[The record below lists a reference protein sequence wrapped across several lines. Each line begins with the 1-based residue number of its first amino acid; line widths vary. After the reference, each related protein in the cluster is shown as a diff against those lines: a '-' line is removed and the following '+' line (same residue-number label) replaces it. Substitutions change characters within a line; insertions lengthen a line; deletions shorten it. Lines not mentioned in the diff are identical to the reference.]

1 MKSITR
7 FVLGIFVLFGLSWI
21 GFVAYPYMTFAELK
35 ADRDSVTNELTPPN
49 VPGVAQQ
56 GSRVF
61 AANGCVY
68 CHSQFAHDKTEGGD
82 IDRGWAK
89 RRTVARDYMNDRQ
102 VFLGVSRLGSD
113 LTNVGVR
120 QKDAQW
126 YYRLLYN
133 PQSISPISAMPAYRW
148 LFREQKVAGQAANN
162 ALKLEGPEKP
172 RPGYEIVPTA
182 EGESLVGYLL
192 SLKRDYNL
200 PEAPEPKE

>member
-1 MKSITR
+1 MNSITR

-148 LFREQKVAGQAANN
+148 LFREQKIAGQAANN

>member
-1 MKSITR
+1 VKSITR
-7 FVLGIFVLFGLSWI
+7 FVLGIFILFGLSWI

-68 CHSQFAHDKTEGGD
+68 CHSQFARDKTEGGD

-102 VFLGVSRLGSD
+102 VFLGVSRLGPD
-113 LTNVGVR
+113 LTNVGVQ

-133 PQSISPISAMPAYRW
+133 PQSISPTSTMPAYRW
-148 LFREQKVAGQAANN
+148 LFREQKIVGQAANN

-172 RPGYEIVPTA
+172 RPGNEIVPTA

>member
-1 MKSITR
+1 VKSITG

-21 GFVAYPYMTFAELK
+21 GLVAYPYMTFAELK
-35 ADRDSVTNELTPPN
+35 PDRDAITNESSPPG

-56 GSRVF
+56 GSHVF

-68 CHSQFAHDKTEGGD
+68 CHSQFARDKIEGSD
-82 IDRGWAK
+82 IDRQWAK

-102 VFLGVSRLGSD
+102 VFLGTSRLGSD

-120 QKDAQW
+120 QKEAQW
-126 YYRLLYN
+126 YYKLLYN
-133 PQSISPISAMPAYRW
+133 PQAIDPASTMPAYRW
-148 LFREQKVAGQAANN
+148 LFRERKIAGQAANN
-162 ALKLEGPEKP
+162 ALRLEGAEKP
-172 RPGYEIVPTA
+172 KPGYEIVPTA
-182 EGESLVGYLL
+182 EGESLVAYLL

>member
-1 MKSITR
+1 M
-7 FVLGIFVLFGLSWI
+7 
-21 GFVAYPYMTFAELK
+21 
-35 ADRDSVTNELTPPN
+35 
-49 VPGVAQQ
+49 PGVAQQ

-68 CHSQFAHDKTEGGD
+68 CHSQFARDKTEGGD

-102 VFLGVSRLGSD
+102 VFLGVSRLGPD

-133 PQSISPISAMPAYRW
+133 PQSISPTSTMPAYRW
-148 LFREQKVAGQAANN
+148 LFREQKIAGQAANN

>member
-1 MKSITR
+1 VKSITS
-7 FVLGIFVLFGLSWI
+7 FVLGICVLFGLSWV
-21 GFVAYPYMTFAELK
+21 GFVAYQYMTFAELK
-35 ADRDSVTNELTPPN
+35 ADRDEITKELSPPG

-56 GSRVF
+56 GSHVF
-61 AANGCVY
+61 AANGCLY
-68 CHSQFAHDKTEGGD
+68 CHSQFVRDKSEGGD
-82 IDRGWAK
+82 IDRQWAK

-102 VFLGVSRLGSD
+102 VFLGVSRLGPD

-133 PQSISPISAMPAYRW
+133 PQAIDAASKMPAYRW
-148 LFREQKVAGQAANN
+148 LFREQKIGGQVASN
-162 ALKLEGPEKP
+162 AVKLDGAEKP

-182 EGESLVGYLL
+182 EGESLVAYLL

>member
-148 LFREQKVAGQAANN
+148 LFREQKVAGQAA
-162 ALKLEGPEKP
+162 EGPEKP

>member
-7 FVLGIFVLFGLSWI
+7 FVLGIFILFGLSWI

-68 CHSQFAHDKTEGGD
+68 CHSQFARDKTEGGD

-102 VFLGVSRLGSD
+102 VFLGVSRLGPD
-113 LTNVGVR
+113 LTNVGVQ

-133 PQSISPISAMPAYRW
+133 PQSISPTSTMPAYRW
-148 LFREQKVAGQAANN
+148 LFREQKIVGQAANN

-172 RPGYEIVPTA
+172 RPGNEIVPTA

>member
-1 MKSITR
+1 VKSITR

-148 LFREQKVAGQAANN
+148 LFREQKVAGQAETR
-162 ALKLEGPEKP
+162 L
-172 RPGYEIVPTA
+172 
-182 EGESLVGYLL
+182 
-192 SLKRDYNL
+192 
-200 PEAPEPKE
+200 

>member
-1 MKSITR
+1 MKSISG
-7 FVLGIFVLFGLSWI
+7 FLSGIFVLFGLSWV
-21 GFVAYPYMTFAELK
+21 GSVAYPYLTFAGLK
-35 ADRDSVTNELTPPN
+35 PDKDAITNEFAPPG

-56 GSRVF
+56 GSHVF

-68 CHSQFAHDKTEGGD
+68 CHSQFARDKIEGSD
-82 IDRGWAK
+82 IDRQWAK

-102 VFLGVSRLGSD
+102 VFLGVSRLGPD

-126 YYRLLYN
+126 YYQLLYH
-133 PQSISPISAMPAYRW
+133 PQAIDPASIMPPYRW
-148 LFREQKVAGQAANN
+148 LFREQKIGGQAASN
-162 ALKLEGPEKP
+162 ALKLEGADKP
-172 RPGYEIVPTA
+172 KPGYEIVPTA
-182 EGESLVGYLL
+182 EGESLVAYLL

>member
-1 MKSITR
+1 VKSITR
-7 FVLGIFVLFGLSWI
+7 LVLGIFVLFGLSWI
-21 GFVAYPYMTFAELK
+21 CFVAYPYLSFAELK
-35 ADRDSVTNELTPPN
+35 ADRDPVTNELTPPG
-49 VPGVAQQ
+49 VPGIAER
-56 GSRVF
+56 GSHVF

-68 CHSQFAHDKTEGGD
+68 CHSQFARDKVEGGD
-82 IDRGWAK
+82 IDRQWAK

-102 VFLGVSRLGSD
+102 VFLGVSRLGPD

-133 PQSISPISAMPAYRW
+133 PQTINPTSIMPSYRW
-148 LFREQKVAGQAANN
+148 LFREQKIAGQPANN
-162 ALKLEGPEKP
+162 ALKLEGADKP
-172 RPGYEIVPTA
+172 KPGYEIVPTA
-182 EGESLVGYLL
+182 EGESLAAYLL

>member
-1 MKSITR
+1 MKSITSL
-7 FVLGIFVLFGLSWI
+7 VLGIFVLFGLSWV
-21 GFVAYPYMTFAELK
+21 GFVAYPYMSFAELK
-35 ADRDSVTNELTPPN
+35 ADRDSVTNELTPPG

-56 GSRVF
+56 GSQVF

-68 CHSQFAHDKTEGGD
+68 CHSQFARDKVEGGD
-82 IDRGWAK
+82 IDRQWAK

-102 VFLGVSRLGSD
+102 VFLGVSRLGPD

-120 QKDAQW
+120 QKNAQW
-126 YYRLLYN
+126 YYRLLYD
-133 PQSISPISAMPAYRW
+133 PQTVSPASIMPPYRW
-148 LFREQKVAGQAANN
+148 LFREQKVAGQPANN
-162 ALKLEGPEKP
+162 ALKLEGADKP

-182 EGESLVGYLL
+182 EGESLVAYLL

>member
-7 FVLGIFVLFGLSWI
+7 LVLGIFVLFGLSWI
-21 GFVAYPYMTFAELK
+21 GLVAYPYLTFAELK

-56 GSRVF
+56 GSHVF

-68 CHSQFAHDKTEGGD
+68 CHSQFARDKIEGGD
-82 IDRGWAK
+82 IDRQWAK

-102 VFLGVSRLGSD
+102 V
-113 LTNVGVR
+113 
-120 QKDAQW
+120 
-126 YYRLLYN
+126 
-133 PQSISPISAMPAYRW
+133 RW
-148 LFREQKVAGQAANN
+148 LFREQKIAGQAANN
-162 ALKLEGPEKP
+162 ALKLEGAEKP

-182 EGESLVGYLL
+182 EGESLVAYLL
-192 SLKRDYNL
+192 SLKRDYSL

>member
-148 LFREQKVAGQAANN
+148 LFREQKIAGQAANN

>member
-1 MKSITR
+1 VKSITS
-7 FVLGIFVLFGLSWI
+7 FVLGIFVLFGLPWI
-21 GFVAYPYMTFAELK
+21 GFVAFPYMMFAELK
-35 ADRDSVTNELTPPN
+35 ADRDEITKELTPPN

-56 GSRVF
+56 GSHVF

-68 CHSQFAHDKTEGGD
+68 CHSQFARDKTEGGD
-82 IDRGWAK
+82 IDRQWAK

-102 VFLGVSRLGSD
+102 VFLGVSRLGPD

-133 PQSISPISAMPAYRW
+133 PQASDPASTMPSYRW
-148 LFREQKVAGQAANN
+148 LFREQKIAGQAANN
-162 ALKLEGPEKP
+162 ALKLEGADKP
-172 RPGYEIVPTA
+172 RAGYEIVPTA
-182 EGESLVGYLL
+182 EGESLVAYLL

>member
-1 MKSITR
+1 VKSITR

-148 LFREQKVAGQAANN
+148 LFREQKIAGQAANN

>member
-7 FVLGIFVLFGLSWI
+7 FVLGIFILFGLSWI

-68 CHSQFAHDKTEGGD
+68 CHSQFARDKTEGGD

-102 VFLGVSRLGSD
+102 VFLGVSRLGPD
-113 LTNVGVR
+113 LTNVGVQ

-148 LFREQKVAGQAANN
+148 LFREQKIVGQAANN

-172 RPGYEIVPTA
+172 RPGNEIVPTA

>member
-1 MKSITR
+1 VKSITR

-68 CHSQFAHDKTEGGD
+68 CHSQFARDKTEGGD

-102 VFLGVSRLGSD
+102 VFLGVSRLGPD

-133 PQSISPISAMPAYRW
+133 PQSISPTSTMPAYRW
-148 LFREQKVAGQAANN
+148 LFREQKIASQAANN
-162 ALKLEGPEKP
+162 ALRLEGPEKP

>member
-68 CHSQFAHDKTEGGD
+68 CHSQFARDKTEGGD

-148 LFREQKVAGQAANN
+148 LFREQKIAGQAANN

>member
-7 FVLGIFVLFGLSWI
+7 LILGIFILFGLAWI
-21 GFVAYPYMTFAELK
+21 GLVAYPYMTFAELK
-35 ADRDSVTNELTPPN
+35 ADRDSVTNELTPPGM
-49 VPGVAQQ
+49 PGVAQQ
-56 GSRVF
+56 GSHVF

-68 CHSQFAHDKTEGGD
+68 CHSQFIRDKDEGGD
-82 IDRGWAK
+82 IDRQWAK

-102 VFLGVSRLGSD
+102 VFLGVSRLGPD

-120 QKDAQW
+120 QSI
-126 YYRLLYN
+126 N
-133 PQSISPISAMPAYRW
+133 PASIMPAYRW
-148 LFREQKVAGQAANN
+148 LFREQKIGGQAANN
-162 ALKLEGPEKP
+162 ALKLEGTEKP

-182 EGESLVGYLL
+182 EGESLVAYLL